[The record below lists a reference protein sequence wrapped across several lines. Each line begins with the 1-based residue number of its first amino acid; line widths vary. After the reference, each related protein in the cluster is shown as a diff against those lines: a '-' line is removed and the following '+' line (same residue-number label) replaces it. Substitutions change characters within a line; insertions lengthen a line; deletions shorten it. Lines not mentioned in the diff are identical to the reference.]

1 VNALSSPSGLLTPLL
16 TLQGVTKRFNGVVAV
31 DKVDVEIRPGELL
44 SLIGP
49 NGSGK
54 TTLFNCITGYL
65 RPEEGR
71 IMLGND
77 EITHERPD
85 RIALR
90 GISRTFQN
98 VRIFPGLT
106 VLDNLLVSLQQY
118 QEENLLLRTL
128 HAPRIRHLESEAIER
143 AMSLLE
149 MVQLVDHA
157 QDEAHSLVYGQRKML
172 EFACSLIPDPRLVL
186 LDEPAAG
193 VSTALVDQMKSYILQ
208 LNQQGKTFF
217 VVEHNMGVVMDISQ
231 RIIVLDYGLKIAEG
245 SPAEIRDN
253 PQVREAYFGK

>member
-1 VNALSSPSGLLTPLL
+1 MNALNSLSKLSAPLL
-16 TLQGVTKRFNGVVAV
+16 SLHGVTKRFNGVVAV
-31 DKVDVEIRPGELL
+31 DKVDLEIHTGELL

-71 IMLGND
+71 ILLGED

-106 VLDNLLVSLQQY
+106 VLENLLVSLQQY

-128 HAPRIRHLESEAIER
+128 HAPRIRHLEAQAVER
-143 AMSLLE
+143 AMALLE
-149 MVQLVDHA
+149 MVQLADHA
-157 QDEAHSLVYGQRKML
+157 QEEAHNLVYGQRKML
-172 EFACSLIPDPRLVL
+172 EFACSLIPDPQLVL

-193 VSTALVDQMKSYILQ
+193 VSTALVDEMKRYILQ

-231 RIIVLDYGLKIAEG
+231 RIIVLDYGQKIAEG
-245 SPAEIRDN
+245 APAEIRDN

>member
-1 VNALSSPSGLLTPLL
+1 MSNSLPNAKTQNPLL
-16 TLQGVTKRFNGVVAV
+16 KLSGVTKRFNGVVAV
-31 DKVDVEIRPGELL
+31 DHVDMEIYPGELL

-65 RPEEGR
+65 RPEEGS
-71 IMLGND
+71 ITLGES

-85 RIALR
+85 KIALR

-106 VLDNLLVSLQQY
+106 VLENLLVSLQQY
-118 QEENLLLRTL
+118 QEENLLLRAL
-128 HAPRIRHLESEAIER
+128 HAPSIRHLEAQAVER
-143 AMSLLE
+143 AMALLE
-149 MVQLVDHA
+149 MVLLADHA
-157 QDEAHSLVYGQRKML
+157 REPAHSLVYGQRKML
-172 EFACSLIPDPRLVL
+172 EFACSLIPNPQLVL

-193 VSTALVDQMKSYILQ
+193 VSTAMVDQMKHFILQ

-231 RIIVLDYGLKIAEG
+231 RIIVLDYGQKIAEG
-245 SPAEIRDN
+245 APSAIQNDPK
-253 PQVREAYFGK
+253 VREAYFGR